1 MENAST
7 IYDQVR
13 PLGGG
18 GGGGG
23 LKNVWGQKMWGSK
36 FDGTKNFGSQHF
48 WGPHL
53 RTECVRYG
61 EARTTLGILDILNV
75 FVFWFLKLAISAY
88 PVNITS
94 KS

>member
-1 MENAST
+1 
-7 IYDQVR
+7 
-13 PLGGG
+13 
-18 GGGGG
+18 
-23 LKNVWGQKMWGSK
+23 MWGSK

-61 EARTTLGILDILNV
+61 EGRTTLGILDILNV